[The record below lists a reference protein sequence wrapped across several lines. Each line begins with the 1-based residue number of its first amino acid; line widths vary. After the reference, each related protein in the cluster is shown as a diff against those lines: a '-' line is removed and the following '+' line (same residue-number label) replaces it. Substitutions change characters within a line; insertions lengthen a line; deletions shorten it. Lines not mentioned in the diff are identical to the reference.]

1 MSESI
6 LVQKAGAV
14 IARLRSAANLSQSV
28 LAAKSELGQSRLSR
42 IEKGEVNS
50 PADINRLLDT
60 LEALG
65 VEEAMSFKGYV
76 KHEWLHIEAP
86 SFWNPERV
94 CLERADETLD
104 EMAAFL
110 EDEDR
115 PWPLRRQIE
124 KLRESLLRAADYLG
138 NLNHNVAFIGDMG
151 VGKSTAISFLF
162 DLLVPPSMTDGNL
175 NRPILE
181 TGAGGTTICEVHIKA
196 GPEFGISLLPMSDK
210 ELSELVDDFCAAK
223 WALHRPEQAEA
234 REKVNVSRETERAI
248 RNMSELGRKRE
259 TVDGKNTYH
268 DPVDKLVKSSGSEE
282 GFRTQVLK
290 LMGLEYRT
298 RREVWYDSSIQKHP
312 MEWMTETF
320 KAINNGRQKDIPFPK
335 SIDLIVPSF
344 GRKLGELE
352 ITVIDTKGVDDVA
365 IREDLDRRLKD
376 PRTAVVF
383 CSRFN
388 DAPGGC
394 ARGLLQHM
402 QQTFSERVD
411 TGKVSILALPHAG
424 EARAM
429 KDDMGEQALT
439 DVEGYEFKRM
449 QIEAELQAEDLAG
462 VPMIFYNVVSDNAED
477 VRTRLYDQLSRMRKS
492 VKDHLL
498 ALCETAQDIIEN
510 HEEQALNAA
519 IEEVANQLNKFLQ
532 GNRELGARQR
542 LPYVEAV
549 NTVKGVRYAS
559 TLWASTRRNG
569 DYSGLNLI
577 HLVGVGA
584 ARDAHSRSRS
594 WFSGLD
600 KFLNALKVDE
610 GLALAA
616 HSIDQ
621 IAANASESR
630 RAFLDSVQSAGVEVY
645 REPLSHAADMWVS
658 CASEWG
664 RGAGFKMRVAG
675 HLEEWFSERADP
687 EQKLEALVNALW
699 EQYVIKPLR
708 RLVEENAPESGPAEG
723 EQMQREVA

>member
-6 LVQKAGAV
+6 LSRKAGAV
-14 IARLRSAANLSQSV
+14 IARLRSAANLSQSA

-65 VEEAMSFKGYV
+65 VEEAKSFKGYV

-124 KLRESLLRAADYLG
+124 KHRESLFRAADYLR
-138 NLNHNVAFIGDMG
+138 NLNHNVAFIGAMG

-234 REKVNVSRETERAI
+234 RERVNVSREIERAI

-259 TVDGKNTYH
+259 TVDGKNTYP

-282 GFRTQVLK
+282 EFRTQVLK

-320 KAINNGRQKDIPFPK
+320 KVINNGRQKDIPFPK

-344 GRKLGELE
+344 GRQLGELE
-352 ITVIDTKGVDDVA
+352 IAIIDTKGVDDVA

-383 CSRFN
+383 CSRFE
-388 DAPGGC
+388 DAPGVC

-411 TGKVSILALPHAG
+411 TGKVSILALPRAE
-424 EARAM
+424 EARVM
-429 KDDMGEQALT
+429 KDDMGEQVLT
-439 DVEGYEFKRM
+439 DAEGYEFKTM
-449 QIEAELQAEDLAG
+449 QIESELQG
-462 VPMIFYNVVSDNAED
+462 VPIFFYNVVSDNAED
-477 VRTRLYDQLSRMRKS
+477 VRTRLYNQLSRMRQS

-498 ALCETAQDIIEN
+498 ALCETAQDIIKN

-519 IEEVANQLNKFLQ
+519 IEEVANQLNTFLR

-542 LPYVEAV
+542 LPYDEAV
-549 NTVKGVRYAS
+549 KTVKGVRYAS

-584 ARDAHSRSRS
+584 ARDAHLRSRI

-600 KFLNALKVDE
+600 QFLNALRADE

-621 IAANASESR
+621 IAVDASESR
-630 RAFLDSVQSAGVEVY
+630 RSFLDSVQRAGVEVY
-645 REPLSHAADMWVS
+645 REPLSHAANMWMS

-664 RGAGFKMRVAG
+664 RGTGFKMRVAD
-675 HLEEWFSERADP
+675 HMEKWFSEETDP
-687 EQKLEALVNALW
+687 EQKLEATVNALW
-699 EQYVIKPLR
+699 ERHVIKPLR